1 MDNHQPR
8 NHDSLVQSL
17 WNAIFAGTRLRH
29 IGDDQR
35 EYVLKSINWHRQE
48 SKVVDTETGQVLRLP
63 RTELEFFEPIESNL
77 PGFPGPEEH

>member
-1 MDNHQPR
+1 MDNHQH
-8 NHDSLVQSL
+8 HDQGTLVQSL

-35 EYVLKSINWHRQE
+35 EFVLKSINWHRQE

-63 RTELEFFEPIESNL
+63 WTELEFLDPIESNL
-77 PGFPGPEEH
+77 PGCPRA